1 MMREGDVQDDTL
13 QRLIVI
19 LWCAAGILG
28 LASTPLML
36 FLGIPLGPMPA
47 LIAGY
52 LAVGLFVAGLL
63 LGLFRLMQRDSKR
76 PIVEHPQVY
85 IASVMVMDQKG
96 MHVFDITLHDPTRL
110 RIEVRLIHPGGR
122 VRVVRAPYAVLSQL
136 GEGFVGTAVVQGSW
150 LCGFRRDLVGIQRPM
165 P

>member
-1 MMREGDVQDDTL
+1 MGEGDVQDDTL

-28 LASTPLML
+28 FASTPMML
-36 FLGIPLGPMPA
+36 LLGIPLSPLPA
-47 LIAGY
+47 LIAAV
-52 LAVGLFVAGLL
+52 LAVALFLIGLT
-63 LGLFRLMQRDSKR
+63 LGLIHLTKKDSKQ

-85 IASVMVMDQKG
+85 IASVIVMDKKG